1 MAVGNSALGQKALS
15 QKTAAAKAGRDA
27 DVQVA
32 GYKIDGDVLSSIRG
46 AAKKTGVNFSYLMA
60 QAAQESSF
68 NTDAKAATSSATGL
82 YQFLDSTW
90 MQMVKEHGGKHGL
103 GRYAAAIEVS
113 VRGGYTVRDPAL
125 KQEILNLR
133 KDAKIAAVIGAEFA
147 LGNKEALERN
157 LNRQVGGAEMYLA
170 HFLGAQGATK
180 FLSAVDR
187 NADLPA
193 ARLMPEAAAA
203 NRGVFYDKETGR
215 PRTVG
220 EVFRMFS
227 RSIEKK
233 AESFAA
239 LEDGGLG
246 AAVAAGPR
254 ANKPTVGT
262 MVGPR
267 QDYVRFLPQ
276 APSAESE
283 TVAAL
288 PTGLSNA
295 TFLTMLTMAAL
306 ETTEGVGEALTDK
319 DSDGD
324 GRVTAA
330 DARTHRQDD
339 AGDVAAKLEQGLRE
353 VRAAEAAQRFKSATL
368 L

>member
-1 MAVGNSALGQKALS
+1 MAVGNSALGQKALA
-15 QKTAAAKAGRDA
+15 QKAAGSKTERGAETQ
-27 DVQVA
+27 QVA
-32 GYKIDGDVLSSIRG
+32 GYKIEGDVLSGIRQ

-68 NTDAKAATSSATGL
+68 NTDAKASTSTATGL

-103 GRYAAAIEVS
+103 GHYAKAIEANGK
-113 VRGGYTVRDPAL
+113 GGFSVRDPAL

-133 KDAKIAAVIGAEFA
+133 KDAKVAAVIGAEFA
-147 LGNKEALERN
+147 LGNKETLERN
-157 LNRQVGGAEMYLA
+157 LNRSVGGAEMYLA

-180 FLSAVDR
+180 FLAAVDR

-193 ARLMPEAAAA
+193 AKLMPEAASS

-239 LEDGGLG
+239 LEEGG
-246 AAVAAGPR
+246 AAVAGPR
-254 ANKPTVGT
+254 ANKPAPST
-262 MVGPR
+262 MQGPR
-267 QDYVRFLPQ
+267 QDYVRFLPH
-276 APSAESE
+276 APSADNDTIAS
-283 TVAAL
+283 L

-306 ETTEGVGEALTDK
+306 ETTEGVGDALTGK
-319 DSDGD
+319 DTDGD

-330 DARTHRQDD
+330 DARNRRDD
-339 AGDVAAKLEQGLRE
+339 DKEGAANLEQGLRE
-353 VRAAEAAQRFKSATL
+353 ARAAEASQRLKTANL

>member
-1 MAVGNSALGQKALS
+1 MAVGNSALGQKNLS
-15 QKTAAAKAGRDA
+15 QKTTGAKGGRDA

-68 NTDAKAATSSATGL
+68 NTDAKASSSSATGL

-103 GRYAAAIEVS
+103 GQYANAIEIGRS
-113 VRGGYTVRDPAL
+113 GYTVRDPKL
-125 KQEILNLR
+125 KQEILDLR

-147 LGNKEALERN
+147 LGNKETLERN
-157 LNRQVGGAEMYLA
+157 LNRAVGGAEMYLA

-180 FLSAVDR
+180 FLAAVDR

-193 ARLMPEAAAA
+193 AKLMPEAAAS
-203 NRGVFYDKETGR
+203 NRNVFYDKETGR

-233 AESFAA
+233 AESFAS
-239 LEDGGLG
+239 LEDGGMG
-246 AAVAAGPR
+246 GAVAAGPR
-254 ANKPTVGT
+254 AGKPSVST
-262 MVGPR
+262 MQGPR

-276 APSAESE
+276 APSADSE
-283 TVAAL
+283 TVVAL

-295 TFLTMLTMAAL
+295 TFLTMLTIAAL
-306 ETTEGVGEALTDK
+306 ETTEGVGDALDK
-319 DSDGD
+319 KDADGD

-330 DARTHRQDD
+330 DARAGGRQDQET
-339 AGDVAAKLEQGLRE
+339 ANAALEKGLRE
-353 VRAAEAAQRFKSATL
+353 ARAAEAVQRFKSATL

>member
-1 MAVGNSALGQKALS
+1 MAVGNSALGQKALA
-15 QKTAAAKAGRDA
+15 QKAAGSKGERAPE
-27 DVQVA
+27 VQKVA
-32 GYKIDGDVLSSIRG
+32 GYKIEGDVLSGIRQ

-68 NTDAKAATSSATGL
+68 NTDAKASTSTATGL

-103 GRYAAAIEVS
+103 GQYSNAIEANGK
-113 VRGGYTVRDPAL
+113 GGYSVRDPKL
-125 KQEILNLR
+125 KQEILDLR
-133 KDAKIAAVIGAEFA
+133 KDAKVAAVIGAEFA
-147 LGNKEALERN
+147 LGNKETLERN
-157 LNRQVGGAEMYLA
+157 LNRSVGGAEMYLA

-180 FLSAVDR
+180 FLAAVDR

-193 ARLMPEAAAA
+193 AKLMPDAAAS

-239 LEDGGLG
+239 LEEGG
-246 AAVAAGPR
+246 AAAAGPR
-254 ANKPTVGT
+254 ANKPAPS
-262 MVGPR
+262 MMQGPR
-267 QDYVRFLPQ
+267 QEYVRFLPQ

-288 PTGLSNA
+288 PMGLSNA

-306 ETTEGVGEALTDK
+306 ETTEGVGDALTGK

-330 DARTHRQDD
+330 DARTKRQNDEAD
-339 AGDVAAKLEQGLRE
+339 IAAKLEQGLRE
-353 VRAAEAAQRFKSATL
+353 ARAAEASQRLKTAGL